1 MKYKYRTKENA
12 SKLLYAK
19 NLPSLPSDIS
29 LAFIR
34 AYIRFYKS
42 REISGFFFCT
52 FAVPAFK
59 DDDGYVIER
68 EFNDESGYDL
78 SKYLVPCNDSD
89 LDSLSKVVSCYF
101 EDKTEM
107 GRRMLLLNMKI
118 KGTPFFGHVLID
130 SNLYVTARSAASGAI

>member
-42 REISGFFFCT
+42 REISGFFF
-52 FAVPAFK
+52 
-59 DDDGYVIER
+59 
-68 EFNDESGYDL
+68 
-78 SKYLVPCNDSD
+78 
-89 LDSLSKVVSCYF
+89 
-101 EDKTEM
+101 
-107 GRRMLLLNMKI
+107 
-118 KGTPFFGHVLID
+118 
-130 SNLYVTARSAASGAI
+130 LYVCRTCV